1 MMTVTVRMGIRL
13 KGIKNYITR
22 LKQSDRVKFKLIFV
36 ILGLFF
42 IYMGAD
48 KGYIIYKEL
57 LKPVEYEVITT
68 KQTGPDES
76 DVNAIKSIDGVT
88 NVTLIKEQSVI
99 FMNYKDEV
107 NVNVRYIDSR
117 YMEEVYGI
125 NGQEGNNYDNML
137 FVNKNSYKQIS
148 GSNLK
153 GNGKLKDNEDEEKYE
168 KVSVV
173 GRINDKEYIFNII
186 YEDNLDRLSGGTN
199 ESLCIMKDIGIVQ
212 NNSGLLVQFKND
224 DITDENIKKLQGEG
238 YAVKDVEEHMINMEK
253 NDKEI
258 VRVKY
263 NIIIGA
269 MCLVFSVI
277 ISRVKK

>member
-1 MMTVTVRMGIRL
+1 MMTVTVRMGNRL

-68 KQTGPDES
+68 KLTGPDES

-117 YMEEVYGI
+117 YMEEAYGI

-137 FVNKNSYKQIS
+137 FVNKNAYKQIS
-148 GSNLK
+148 G
-153 GNGKLKDNEDEEKYE
+153 NGLKDNEEKYE

-199 ESLCIMKDIGIVQ
+199 ESLCIMKDNGIVQ

-238 YAVKDVEEHMINMEK
+238 YAVKDMEGHMISMEK
-253 NDKEI
+253 NDKEM

-269 MCLVFSVI
+269 MCLVFSVM

>member
-22 LKQSDRVKFKLIFV
+22 LKQRDRVKFKLIFV

-137 FVNKNSYKQIS
+137 FVNKNAYKQIS
-148 GSNLK
+148 G
-153 GNGKLKDNEDEEKYE
+153 NGLKDNEEKYE

-173 GRINDKEYIFNII
+173 GRSNDKEYIFNII
-186 YEDNLDRLSGGTN
+186 YEDNLDRLSGRTN
-199 ESLCIMKDIGIVQ
+199 ESLCIMKDNGIVQ

-238 YAVKDVEEHMINMEK
+238 YAVKDMEEHMISMEK
-253 NDKEI
+253 NDKEM

-263 NIIIGA
+263 NLIIGA
-269 MCLVFSVI
+269 MCLVFSVM

>member
-36 ILGLFF
+36 ILGLIF

-76 DVNAIKSIDGVT
+76 DINAIKSIDGVT

-186 YEDNLDRLSGGTN
+186 YEDNLDRLSGRTN
-199 ESLCIMKDIGIVQ
+199 ESLCIMKDNGIVQ

-238 YAVKDVEEHMINMEK
+238 YAVKDMEEHMISMEK
-253 NDKEI
+253 NDKEM

-263 NIIIGA
+263 NLIIGA
-269 MCLVFSVI
+269 MCLVFSVM